1 MFRSLV
7 IAATFFGAIASASS
21 TDASIRVGW
30 QTGVINAILTYAAE
44 TGKFEQNGVKVELKP
59 FAAGPAMLPA
69 LAANEI
75 DFGWMGEFPAT
86 TGFANG
92 LPIQIVLV
100 QSELPTD
107 VRLVAN
113 PAAGISTLADLK
125 GKKIGVTIGSTSH
138 HHVLLALAAAK
149 LEEKD
154 VTLVNLAPAAMVP
167 AYTAGQVDA
176 IFTWE
181 PGSGELE
188 KQGGRV
194 LATTKSLGSMT
205 GLFGIASTAYLQKNP
220 DEFQKFLKAW
230 SQALAD
236 YKKDPKAVL
245 AYEAKRV
252 NQSVDDVM
260 AIIARQGAIFPPVE
274 AQLSTEYF
282 GTQDT
287 AATSRLLSHVNGIG
301 KFLLEIKRLNQLPPS
316 FEPLINRTPIA
327 VFIQNMPK

>member
-7 IAATFFGAIASASS
+7 FAATLSAAIVNGSCANA
-21 TDASIRVGW
+21 DIRIGW

-44 TGKFEQNGVKVELKP
+44 TGKFEQHGVKVELKP

-86 TGFANG
+86 AGFANG

-113 PAAGISTLADLK
+113 PASGINTLTDLK

-138 HHVLLALAAAK
+138 HHILLALASAK
-149 LEEKD
+149 LAEKD

-167 AYTAGQVDA
+167 AYIAGQVDA

-194 LATTKSLGSMT
+194 LATTKSLRSMT
-205 GLFGIASTAYLQKNP
+205 GLFGVASTAYLQKNP
-220 DEFQKFLKAW
+220 AEFQKFLNAW

-236 YKKDPKAVL
+236 YRKDPKAVL

-252 NQSVDDVM
+252 NQSVDDVS
-260 AIIARQGAIFPPVE
+260 AIISRQGAIFPPVE
-274 AQLSTEYF
+274 AQLSADYF
-282 GTQDT
+282 GTPD
-287 AATSRLLSHVNGIG
+287 AAAKSRLLNHVNGIG

-316 FEPLINRTPIA
+316 FEPLINRAPVTI
-327 VFIQNMPK
+327 FIQDKPK

>member
-1 MFRSLV
+1 MIRSMILAV
-7 IAATFFGAIASASS
+7 TLFGAISS
-21 TDASIRVGW
+21 GTCAEAAIRVGW

-44 TGKFEQNGVKVELKP
+44 TGKFDQHGVKVELKP

-86 TGFANG
+86 SGFANG

-113 PAAGISTLADLK
+113 PASGIATLFDLK

-138 HHVLLALAAAK
+138 HHILLALAAAK
-149 LEEKD
+149 LSEKD

-167 AYTAGQVDA
+167 AYVAGQVDA

-188 KQGGRV
+188 KQGGKV

-205 GLFGIASTAYLQKNP
+205 GLFGVASTAYLQKSP
-220 DEFQKFLKAW
+220 EEFQKFLNAW

-236 YKKDPKAVL
+236 YKNDPKAVL
-245 AYEAKRV
+245 AYEAKRL
-252 NQSVDDVM
+252 NQSVDDVA

-274 AQLSTEYF
+274 AQLSADYF
-282 GTQDT
+282 GAPDAT
-287 AATSRLLSHVNGIG
+287 ANSRLLNHINGIG
-301 KFLLEIKRLNQLPPS
+301 KFLLEIKRINQLPPS
-316 FEPLINRTPIA
+316 FEPLINRAPVA
-327 VFIQNMPK
+327 AFIQNKPK